1 MYQRFEFV
9 LIKLVAKN
17 FLKRKKPAVSETN
30 AYDVS
35 KKRYFVSIVGNNS
48 VKA

>member
-17 FLKRKKPAVSETN
+17 FLKRKKPAG
-30 AYDVS
+30 
-35 KKRYFVSIVGNNS
+35 IGNKCIRRVEEAILRFIS
-48 VKA
+48 WK